1 MIYICICIHLEGMRA
16 AGVCRRVDDYWSLP
30 FGDLLPRLLPFYSS
44 SFFCASTP
52 FFINNSTLLS
62 AIIAP
67 RYLACESGRLEGR
80 VVVTPRRRP
89 IMLLRT
95 NITSFLFFSFRR
107 PRLPAARRESV
118 LGSVTIFLQIG
129 WDIQQR
135 IFFRPILF
143 CYDWL
148 RAYALFYEDE
158 YLTLDRVWFAGCA
171 MPLRKIYGEPQ
182 KCLGK

>member
-1 MIYICICIHLEGMRA
+1 MTIDRFLLETF
-16 AGVCRRVDDYWSLP
+16 SLVSFLFIP
-30 FGDLLPRLLPFYSS
+30 LL
-44 SFFCASTP
+44 FFCASTP

-95 NITSFLFFSFRR
+95 NMTSFLFFFSFRR

-129 WDIQQR
+129 
-135 IFFRPILF
+135 
-143 CYDWL
+143 
-148 RAYALFYEDE
+148 
-158 YLTLDRVWFAGCA
+158 
-171 MPLRKIYGEPQ
+171 
-182 KCLGK
+182 